1 VRKGL
6 QHPKFRKGTL
16 MTSRVEYLITID
28 QKDLFCKTKSGFNN
42 LLRTIDGLSIHN
54 GELRYQDLQAQYEVQ
69 DGEITTDR
77 QRFFHVKLTLSDDN
91 KLEQFELLLRQVRG
105 VLTRAGG
112 RPPQVLW
119 DGLSTNFANAA
130 YPLIHDIE
138 NTMRKLI
145 TKFMLVNV
153 GLAWAREAMPK
164 EVQDSV
170 RSKDAK
176 MDQNYLYEVDFIQLS
191 NFLFKEYSTTT
202 AQSLMGV
209 LKTAEKIEDLNLEKL
224 KKLIPQSN
232 WDRFFSKIVSC
243 ENEYL
248 KVRWEKMYDRRNQ
261 IAHNRPMTRAEFEE
275 VKTLYNEISPK
286 LTQAID
292 VLDQVRVTE
301 NEREL
306 VSENVASAKNYSYQ
320 EFMNIWNEFQE
331 NVRQLAMLLVQG
343 TPKES
348 LIANERANIRNYV
361 NVAAKSFNVL
371 SADDRKKIQHLIRLR
386 NYMVHE
392 PSVLVPPDVLA
403 SSGLEIQG
411 FTQTVRRKID
421 EILENGQPVAQDPT
435 DDDFEAESI
444 TNQSEGEFMPSGAAT
459 TD

>member
-1 VRKGL
+1 
-6 QHPKFRKGTL
+6 
-16 MTSRVEYLITID
+16 MSSRVEYLITID
-28 QKDLFCKTKSGFNN
+28 QKDLFCKTRNGFDN
-42 LLRTIDGLSIHN
+42 LLRTIDGLTIKN
-54 GELRYQDLQAQYEVQ
+54 GELRYQDIQAQYEVQ
-69 DGEITTDR
+69 DGEIVTDR
-77 QRFFHVKLTLSDDN
+77 QRFFHVKITLADDN
-91 KLEQFELLLRQVRG
+91 KLEKFELLLRQIRG

-119 DGLSTNFANAA
+119 DGLSTNFAHAA

-164 EVQDSV
+164 EVQESV

-176 MDQNYLYEVDFIQLS
+176 IDQNYLYEVDFIQLS
-191 NFLFKEYSTTT
+191 NFLFKEYSTATM
-202 AQSLMGV
+202 QSIMGTI
-209 LKTAEKIEDLNLEKL
+209 KTAEKIEDLSLEKL
-224 KKLIPQSN
+224 KRLIPQSN

-275 VKTLYNEISPK
+275 VRLLYSEISPK

-301 NEREL
+301 HEREL

-331 NVRQLAMLLVQG
+331 NIRQLATLLVQG

-348 LIANERANIRNYV
+348 LITNERANIRNHV
-361 NVAAKSFNVL
+361 NVVTKSFNVL
-371 SADDRKKIQHLIRLR
+371 SANDRKKIQHLIRLR

-392 PSVLVPPDVLA
+392 PSVLVPPDILA
-403 SSGLEIQG
+403 NSGLEIQG
-411 FTQTVRRKID
+411 FTQTIRRKID
-421 EILENGQPVAQDPT
+421 EILENGPPLAEDQG
-435 DDDFEAESI
+435 DDDFETESI
-444 TNQSEGEFMPSGAAT
+444 SNPAEDGFSAPTE

>member
-1 VRKGL
+1 
-6 QHPKFRKGTL
+6 

-28 QKDLFCKTKSGFNN
+28 QKDLFCKTKDGFNN
-42 LLRTIDGLSIHN
+42 LLRTIDGLTIKN
-54 GELRYQDLQAQYEVQ
+54 GELRYQDIQTQYEVQ
-69 DGEITTDR
+69 DGEIATDR
-77 QRFFHVKLTLSDDN
+77 QRFFHVKITLVDDN
-91 KLEQFELLLRQVRG
+91 KLENFEALLRQVRG

-119 DGLSTNFANAA
+119 DGLSTNFAHAA
-130 YPLIHDIE
+130 YPLMHDIE

-176 MDQNYLYEVDFIQLS
+176 IDQNYLYEVDFIQLS
-191 NFLFKEYSTTT
+191 NFLFKEYSTATV
-202 AQSLMGV
+202 QSLMGT
-209 LKTAEKIEDLNLEKL
+209 LKSAEKIDDLNLDKL

-275 VKTLYNEISPK
+275 VKILYSEISPK

-301 NEREL
+301 HEREL

-331 NVRQLAMLLVQG
+331 NIRQLAMLLVQG
-343 TPKES
+343 TAKES
-348 LIANERANIRNYV
+348 LIANERANIRNHV
-361 NVAAKSFNVL
+361 NVATKSFNVL
-371 SADDRKKIQHLIRLR
+371 SLHDRKKIQHLIRLR

-392 PSVLVPPDVLA
+392 PSVVVPPDVLA
-403 SSGLEIQG
+403 NSGLEIQG
-411 FTQTVRRKID
+411 FTQTIRRKID
-421 EILENGQPVAQDPT
+421 EILENGPPIAQDQT
-435 DDDFEAESI
+435 DEDFDTEST
-444 TNQSEGEFMPSGAAT
+444 TNQKEDQFISSNTPSI
-459 TD
+459 D